1 MTMKKIRLD
10 NYDLGAVVNCLY
22 NTRGSYPTEK
32 RNEIDDLLL
41 SLIDTHEQMKP
52 GRRKRIPF
60 QPEEVRL
67 IYLCMNDWRNSFLSA
82 GEDIKA
88 EVVAEIMIKFIA

>member
-1 MTMKKIRLD
+1 MKKIRLD

-22 NTRGSYPTEK
+22 NTRGRYPADK
-32 RNEIDDLLL
+32 RNEIDGLLL
-41 SLIDTHEQMKP
+41 SLIDTHAQMKP

-67 IYLCMNDWRNSFLSA
+67 IYLCMNDWRNAFLSA
-82 GEDIKA
+82 GKEVKA
-88 EVVAEIMIKFIA
+88 EVVAEIMIKFIV